1 LSNAESSK
9 NLAAIGA
16 ILLFLSFIPVV
27 GIIGIILVLVGM
39 KGLAEHYKDD
49 SIYRNAIRG
58 VIFGVIGIIAMSVGL
73 VAVFFA
79 SMVSTV
85 IVGPVGVIGGILS
98 LILIL
103 VVAFVFYLFMAM
115 YFKRSFDS
123 LSERSGE
130 QLFHTAG
137 TLLLWGAVLTIIG
150 IGLILIFLAWIIA
163 TIGFF
168 SIKVPQSYSYVPPQT
183 AAPTMQV
190 TRFCPNCGAPED
202 PNSTFCP
209 HCGKQLPPP

>member
-1 LSNAESSK
+1 M
-9 NLAAIGA
+9 AAIGA

-58 VIFGVIGIIAMSVGL
+58 VIFGIIGIIAMSVGL
-73 VAVFFA
+73 FAVFFA
-79 SMVSTV
+79 SVVSTV
-85 IVGPVGVIGGILS
+85 TLGPVGVIGGILS

-103 VVAFVFYLFMAM
+103 VLAFVFYLFMAM

-123 LSERSGE
+123 LAERSGE
-130 QLFHTAG
+130 QLFHTSG

-150 IGLILIFLAWIIA
+150 IGLILIFLSWIIA

-168 SIKVPQSYSYVPPQT
+168 SIKVPQPFSYVPPQA
-183 AAPTMQV
+183 AAPAMQV
-190 TRFCPNCGAPED
+190 TRFCPNCGAPQD
-202 PNSTFCP
+202 PNTTFCP